1 MAQSKVALEEHEREA
16 WGGVAEARQRV
27 GEARAEV
34 LAGRMTSGTVWG
46 VISRLHAAERGW
58 EDALYALLSDGRSP

>member
-1 MAQSKVALEEHEREA
+1 MAEMKVALEEHEREA

-34 LAGRMTSGTVWG
+34 LAGRMTTGTVWG
-46 VISRLHAAERGW
+46 VVSRLHAAERTW
-58 EDALYALLSDGRSP
+58 EDALYALLAGGRGT